1 MQSLKQNILIS
12 LYYKFAEP
20 LPTYTITI
28 KQTHMQ
34 GAPVTGR
41 KIKLCI
47 QKLIKDMVGLQYK
60 KVFQNLVQKNITN
73 LK

>member
-1 MQSLKQNILIS
+1 MQSLKRKVLIS
-12 LYYKFAEP
+12 LNYKFAEP

-34 GAPVTGR
+34 GAHVTGR
-41 KIKLCI
+41 KIKLCT

-60 KVFQNLVQKNITN
+60 KVFQNLVQK
-73 LK
+73 KYY